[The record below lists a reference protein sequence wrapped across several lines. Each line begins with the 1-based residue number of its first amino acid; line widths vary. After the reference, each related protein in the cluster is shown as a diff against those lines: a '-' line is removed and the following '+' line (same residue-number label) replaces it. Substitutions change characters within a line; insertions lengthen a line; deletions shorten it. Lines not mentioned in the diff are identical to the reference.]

1 MMNLEAK
8 ETRMVILGLKSLKKD
23 YQEKM
28 ATLSDE
34 EDEYVYLANDLVLL
48 ESLIG
53 GFESTYAIKIAE

>member
-28 ATLSDE
+28 ATLSDD

-53 GFESTYAIKIAE
+53 GFENTYATKIAE

>member
-28 ATLSDE
+28 ATLSDD

-53 GFESTYAIKIAE
+53 GLENTYATKIAE